1 MVTTNSE
8 RLRLRLSVF
17 MQAVAITA
25 VTTGLL
31 AVLLSWQ
38 GSNLARD
45 TARKGLQDLAREMTE
60 ALAIGTGAAIRFRK
74 ADDIRTE
81 MALTMDR
88 SGGTAVHAL
97 AFDAEGTAL
106 AVLPDGA
113 VSPALQG
120 LAARALSGGTAVT
133 SDDGL
138 TLVSLS
144 FAKDGRPQGGIV
156 VQWSDAQMQ
165 AAIAAETLRLRLQAL
180 AVFVVLAVGA
190 ALAFRS
196 LISTPIRRIDRAMD
210 KVAASDFDRRIPET
224 RRGDE
229 IGALARN
236 LDEMRARLGDAA
248 TADAERHSAQEDQAR
263 VVDRLR
269 EALRRLAEG
278 CIACRIDETFPPEY
292 EPLREDLNTM
302 AERLAEA
309 LGGVVQ
315 SAARIQTGAD
325 MISRSSDELS
335 RRTENQAATL
345 EQSVAAIEE
354 LTQSVRSAAEDTRKV
369 ADGIGRTRQAA
380 VESQQVVQNA
390 VAAMGEIR
398 KSSDQIS
405 RIISVID
412 DIAFQ
417 TNLLALN
424 AGVEAA
430 RAGEAG
436 RGFSVVASEVRALAQ
451 RTSESAREIKGL
463 IQSSAAEVLRGVD
476 LVDQTGA
483 ALSQITE
490 EVVDLS
496 GLAGVIATTISSQS
510 SGLGE
515 ISLGMNQLDQVTQQN
530 AGMVDQAA
538 SAHHAI
544 RQEAE
549 QLSAMVARFQL
560 DPAMPQETLPTEGAL
575 PPEEDGDSWPRMQVA
590 GF

>member
-248 TADAERHSAQEDQAR
+248 TADAERQSAQEDQAR

-451 RTSESAREIKGL
+451 RTSEVGTRNQGLDPEQRGRGTARRRSGRPDRRGAVADHRGSGGPVGAGRRDRHHDLEPVLGSGRN
-463 IQSSAAEVLRGVD
+463 QPGDEPAGPGDAAERRNGGSGRQRPSRDPARGRTAVGHGRA
-476 LVDQTGA
+476 VPAGSCHA
-483 ALSQITE
+483 AGNPA
-490 EVVDLS
+490 DRG
-496 GLAGVIATTISSQS
+496 GLA
-510 SGLGE
+510 
-515 ISLGMNQLDQVTQQN
+515 
-530 AGMVDQAA
+530 AG
-538 SAHHAI
+538 
-544 RQEAE
+544 R
-549 QLSAMVARFQL
+549 R
-560 DPAMPQETLPTEGAL
+560 
-575 PPEEDGDSWPRMQVA
+575 R
-590 GF
+590 